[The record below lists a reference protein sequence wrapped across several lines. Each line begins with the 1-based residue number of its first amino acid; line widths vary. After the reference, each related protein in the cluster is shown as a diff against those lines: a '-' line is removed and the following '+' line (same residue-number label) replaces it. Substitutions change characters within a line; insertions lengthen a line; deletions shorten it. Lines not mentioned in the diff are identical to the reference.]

1 MYDLFG
7 NVFSTFGNTSVSRY
21 SRIDYSKNHWDD
33 SIIVSKKFMKSF
45 LEITSLLSL
54 LHPRP
59 SFKDSDNLSSL
70 SFG

>member
-7 NVFSTFGNTSVSRY
+7 NVFPTFGNTSISCY
-21 SRIDYSKNHWDD
+21 SRINYSKNRDD

-59 SFKDSDNLSSL
+59 SFKDFDNLSSL